1 MNLYIDLWI
10 ISQKVLLNIKK
21 IKCIKHTENKKIFKI
36 KKNKI
41 DIKKMSIESCLLNF
55 KSLKI
60 LC

>member
-36 KKNKI
+36 KKTKLI
-41 DIKKMSIESCLLNF
+41 
-55 KSLKI
+55 
-60 LC
+60 